1 MSVGTL
7 IKYGAVTAKARAMFG
22 NRLKDEDYRTIAALR
37 SLPEVNSYIK
47 YKTSYGA
54 LLENEDEKEL
64 HRERLEKLLK
74 RQLDSDCKRLSNF
87 IQTDKKKSL
96 DMYRMQR
103 EVNFILSV
111 LRGLRNG
118 TAERRT
124 EFIGSVLADGDD
136 RLDPTIVDLL
146 SANTTAEFLDLLEK
160 TPYAGELK
168 RESVESLDYATIETL
183 LTGKFYST
191 MFSIMEKEISKTD
204 LHVIRNQ
211 IGTQIDIKNIS
222 RIVRLKRS
230 FPISDVRPYMLP
242 YGKRL
247 NSDKLKRLYDAS
259 DFGKTLSE
267 ICPYYVR
274 YIGTDETK
282 IPNEYEISYSL
293 NRVILMSGQPSIA
306 VPIAYLTLKDIEIRN
321 LIHTAEG
328 VRYGLPQE
336 RILAGLCGLRSDRT
350 L

>member
-103 EVNFILSV
+103 EINFILSV

-146 SANTTAEFLDLLEK
+146 S
-160 TPYAGELK
+160 
-168 RESVESLDYATIETL
+168 REYYR
-183 LTGKFYST
+183 G
-191 MFSIMEKEISKTD
+191 
-204 LHVIRNQ
+204 
-211 IGTQIDIKNIS
+211 IS
-222 RIVRLKRS
+222 RSARRDALRGGVEEGKRS
-230 FPISDVRPYMLP
+230 RALIMRRS
-242 YGKRL
+242 KR
-247 NSDKLKRLYDAS
+247 
-259 DFGKTLSE
+259 F
-267 ICPYYVR
+267 
-274 YIGTDETK
+274 
-282 IPNEYEISYSL
+282 
-293 NRVILMSGQPSIA
+293 
-306 VPIAYLTLKDIEIRN
+306 
-321 LIHTAEG
+321 
-328 VRYGLPQE
+328 
-336 RILAGLCGLRSDRT
+336 
-350 L
+350 

>member
-54 LLENEDEKEL
+54 LLENEDETEL

-111 LRGLRNG
+111 LRGLRTG

-160 TPYAGELK
+160 TPYAGALK

-191 MFSIMEKEISKTD
+191 MFSIMENEISKTD
-204 LHVIRNQ
+204 LRVIRNQ

-230 FPISDVRPYMLP
+230 FPISDVRPNILTYR
-242 YGKRL
+242 KRL
-247 NSDKLKRLYDAS
+247 N
-259 DFGKTLSE
+259 
-267 ICPYYVR
+267 
-274 YIGTDETK
+274 
-282 IPNEYEISYSL
+282 
-293 NRVILMSGQPSIA
+293 
-306 VPIAYLTLKDIEIRN
+306 
-321 LIHTAEG
+321 
-328 VRYGLPQE
+328 
-336 RILAGLCGLRSDRT
+336 
-350 L
+350 